1 MKKTRIMAL
10 ILVTGGVL
18 LNSIDKVLSMKQL
31 NDTIDIE
38 MTQKSVLISW
48 IQIWIKEIFYILG
61 LRKSNLTEKENHFA
75 IFLKK
80 SLALNMI
87 MTLNDLRKSGIGI
100 VDVNTIV
107 QYLIHYRL
115 YAANYTERCDTKDDR
130 SNTGIMQWSS
140 FIHMV

>member
-1 MKKTRIMAL
+1 MAL

-18 LNSIDKVLSMKQL
+18 LNNIDKILSMKQL

-48 IQIWIKEIFYILG
+48 IEIWIKEIFYILG

-115 YAANYTERCDTKDDR
+115 YAANYTERCDTKDDV

>member
-10 ILVTGGVL
+10 ILVTGGAL
-18 LNSIDKVLSMKQL
+18 LNNIDKILSMKQL
-31 NDTIDIE
+31 HDTIDIE

-48 IQIWIKEIFYILG
+48 IEIWIKEIFYILG

-107 QYLIHYRL
+107 Q
-115 YAANYTERCDTKDDR
+115 
-130 SNTGIMQWSS
+130 
-140 FIHMV
+140 